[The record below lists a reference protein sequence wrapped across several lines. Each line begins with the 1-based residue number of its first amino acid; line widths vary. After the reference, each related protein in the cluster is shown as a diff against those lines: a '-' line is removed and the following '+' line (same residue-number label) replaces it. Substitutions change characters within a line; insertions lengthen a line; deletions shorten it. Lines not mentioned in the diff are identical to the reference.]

1 MSYILIWIYN
11 WYYIYLIFFSFNV
24 KEQSKMFNI
33 ILHFTWRK
41 TLVSETMDHLLLK
54 IKMISKNVLFLLV
67 EARTLYYCLTVVN
80 LELVALYLQE
90 ICIYRRSYLAEK
102 GTIYNFLWSILAL
115 YLHGCFSLYF
125 TQDSGTADFSRYTI
139 QSLNHFC
146 FEEIRKYEIFN
157 VKNDFEEESVVET
170 IGKLVCPNDCSS
182 NGVCNRGVWFI

>member
-1 MSYILIWIYN
+1 MAE
-11 WYYIYLIFFSFNV
+11 NV
-24 KEQSKMFNI
+24 NEWDNGSPFAKNKNDIQCAV
-33 ILHFTWRK
+33 FTGRS
-41 TLVSETMDHLLLK
+41 TYSLLL
-54 IKMISKNVLFLLV
+54 
-67 EARTLYYCLTVVN
+67 EP
-80 LELVALYLQE
+80 VALYLQE

-102 GTIYNFLWSILAL
+102 GTNYDFLWSILAL

-146 FEEIRKYEIFN
+146 FEEIRKYELFN

>member
-1 MSYILIWIYN
+1 MAE
-11 WYYIYLIFFSFNV
+11 NV
-24 KEQSKMFNI
+24 NEWDNGSPFAKNENDIQCAV
-33 ILHFTWRK
+33 FTGRS
-41 TLVSETMDHLLLK
+41 TYSLLLFDG
-54 IKMISKNVLFLLV
+54 SQPWAGCVVF
-67 EARTLYYCLTVVN
+67 ARN
-80 LELVALYLQE
+80 LYLQE

-182 NGVCNRGVWFI
+182 NGVCNGGVWFI

>member
-1 MSYILIWIYN
+1 M
-11 WYYIYLIFFSFNV
+11 IFFSFNV

-41 TLVSETMDHLLLK
+41 TLMSETMDHLLLK
-54 IKMISKNVLFLLV
+54 IKMISNVLFLLV

-102 GTIYNFLWSILAL
+102 DTIYNFLRSILAL

-182 NGVCNRGVWFI
+182 NGVCNGGV